1 LPAAQPVRICYI
13 QAMPDCALIDVP
25 LLPYAKALS
34 LLRGLNTARQ
44 SESIGETLVL
54 TSHEPVITL
63 GRRGEES
70 DLLLPME
77 RITGQGVA
85 VERVERGGLVT
96 AHGPGQLMVYPV
108 MHLPSLGLGV
118 AGMVACLER
127 VGIAVCAEL
136 GVEAA
141 RREDHPGLWVGGRKI
156 ASIGLAVKHNVTL
169 HGMAL
174 YNRPEPDLFALIN
187 PCGLASG
194 QITSL
199 AQELG
204 QPIEDSKLR
213 ELMARCLADEL
224 DIVCSPWSLDQAL
237 ETIRKHETA
246 SPKTALA

>member
-1 LPAAQPVRICYI
+1 
-13 QAMPDCALIDVP
+13 MPGCALIDVP

-34 LLRGLNTARQ
+34 LLRGLNAARR
-44 SESIGETLVL
+44 SDSIGETLVL
-54 TSHEPVITL
+54 TSHQPVITL
-63 GRRGEES
+63 GRRGEEN

-77 RITGQGVA
+77 RITSQGVA

-118 AGMVACLER
+118 AGMVASLER
-127 VGIAVCAEL
+127 AGISVCAEL

-141 RREDHPGLWVGGRKI
+141 RREDHPGLWVDGRKI
-156 ASIGLAVKHNVTL
+156 ASIGLAVKLGVTL

-174 YNRPEPDLFALIN
+174 YNRPEPDLFGLIN

-199 AQELG
+199 AQERG
-204 QPIEDSKLR
+204 GPIEDSRLR
-213 ELMARCLADEL
+213 GLMTHCLADEL
-224 DIVCSPWSLDQAL
+224 DLTYSSWTLDQAL
-237 ETIRKHETA
+237 ETIREHEA
-246 SPKTALA
+246 KSPKTALA